1 MVPFDITRKI
11 KDRLVFP
18 SNKPLCGGG
27 GEIKG
32 SGDGEENQRGKKE
45 KKRKFGENITFDST
59 KS

>member
-1 MVPFDITRKI
+1 MSTRTEETI
-11 KDRLVFP
+11 EFLRNCQNCHLP
-18 SNKPLCGGG
+18 SGGG

-32 SGDGEENQRGKKE
+32 SGDGEGNQRGKKE